1 MNHRLA
7 ALIQQHNDG
16 ITFDDGFFEDVE
28 GVQAF
33 LNVRRG
39 AISFAVVLQHAG
51 IAGEGLA
58 RAFFIR
64 LPISRED
71 GGQGIV
77 IEDFTITR
85 VNA

>member
-16 ITFDDGFFEDVE
+16 ITFDDGFFEYVE

-39 AISFAVVLQHAG
+39 AISFAVCC
-51 IAGEGLA
+51 
-58 RAFFIR
+58 
-64 LPISRED
+64 S
-71 GGQGIV
+71 IV
-77 IEDFTITR
+77 PGKTSLRGTDA
-85 VNA
+85 VP